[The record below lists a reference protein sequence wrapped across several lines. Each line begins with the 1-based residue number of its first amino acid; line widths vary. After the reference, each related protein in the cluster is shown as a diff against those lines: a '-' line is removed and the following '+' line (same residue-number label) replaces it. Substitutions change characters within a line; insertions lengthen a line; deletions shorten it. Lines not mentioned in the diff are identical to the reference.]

1 MAASRAC
8 LAVFLCLQLLDF
20 VTTVAGLRLGAE
32 EMSPFIR
39 QLMLAGPVL
48 GVAAAK
54 AIAIGLAGVCVLTR
68 RAHVI
73 RWINYWY
80 AALVAWNVS
89 VLIRA

>member
-1 MAASRAC
+1 MAISRAC

-20 VTTVAGLRLGAE
+20 ATTIIGFRLGAE

-48 GVAAAK
+48 GVAASK
-54 AIAIGLAGVCVLTR
+54 LIAIALAGVCLLTR

-89 VLIRA
+89 VLMRA